1 MVSNSYSWLG
11 GVVAHWDP
19 VKNLDFEFELLYQYA
34 NTQQP
39 NGFIPGATNPT
50 WVRVG
55 DGFAARFE
63 VTRSW

>member
-1 MVSNSYSWLG
+1 MVSNSNSWLA

-19 VKNLDFEFELLYQYA
+19 VKNLDFEFELLYQD
-34 NTQQP
+34 TKTDQP
-39 NGFIPGATNPT
+39 NGFIPATKP
-50 WVRVG
+50 RLAESR

>member
-1 MVSNSYSWLG
+1 
-11 GVVAHWDP
+11 
-19 VKNLDFEFELLYQYA
+19 LLYQYA
-34 NTQQP
+34 NTVQP
-39 NGFIPGATNPT
+39 NGFIAGATNPA